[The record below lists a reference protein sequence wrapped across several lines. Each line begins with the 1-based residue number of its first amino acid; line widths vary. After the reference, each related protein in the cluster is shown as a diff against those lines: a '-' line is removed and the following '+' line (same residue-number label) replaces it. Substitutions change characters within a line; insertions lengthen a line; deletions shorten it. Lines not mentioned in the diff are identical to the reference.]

1 MMKRAITTLVIA
13 SMTAACFGTGPEPT
27 APTEAT
33 ILLALELHPLK
44 SPDDGPCLSGRFLGN
59 VAIGSDFG
67 YAVTHTFLSS
77 CNGGQGDPNQP
88 LSSLVFQFSKQG
100 AGAEEIGTA
109 GQTQE
114 GGGPRPRIAAQ
125 GAEAVWVFGQSGMSG
140 LTVSSKSGTI
150 GGSIMGD
157 NAAGIVVDE
166 TRTYVGTGPSQG
178 GAFNPLDPKFPCCGN
193 GGSGQ
198 PGQNGFV
205 QLTHMAPTTAMNM
218 PVAPR
223 FLCFQMKDCLVQ
235 NTDTLYYT
243 THAEPPGP
251 QPVIIKSQPK
261 NLTAGE
267 QIGALPPPPCSTCAP
282 EVIPTGLVAD
292 DTHVVWSTSLDFTK
306 FTSDLRDPPPA
317 ACSIKVTTV
326 AAPRQERE
334 LLSTTK
340 FSCLDVALDGNFV
353 YFTIIQLDPGDFNS
367 VLRNVG
373 IGRIALDTGNFES
386 IATGISGP
394 EAGPRQVF
402 IDGDGIIAVAPFVI
416 ARYAKSA
423 LDGRHDITP

>member
-1 MMKRAITTLVIA
+1 MMMRTIPLLVIG
-13 SMTAACFGTGPEPT
+13 STMTACFGAGPAPT
-27 APTEAT
+27 APSEAT
-33 ILLALELHPLK
+33 ILLALELHPLH
-44 SPDDGPCLSGRFLGN
+44 SEDGPCKSGRFLGN

-67 YAVTHTFLSS
+67 YAVTHTFLPS
-77 CNGGQGDPNQP
+77 CSDGQGDPNEQLP
-88 LSSLVFQFSKQG
+88 SLVYQFSKQG
-100 AGAEEIGTA
+100 DGWEEIGIA
-109 GQTQE
+109 GQTQQ
-114 GGGPRPRIAAQ
+114 GGGPRPRIAAH
-125 GAEAVWVFGQSGMSG
+125 GPEAVWVFGQSGTSA
-140 LTVSSKSGTI
+140 LTVSSKSNTI
-150 GGSIMGD
+150 GGTLNGN
-157 NAAGIVVDE
+157 NAAGIIVDE
-166 TRTYVGTGPSQG
+166 TRTYVGLGEASGGPS
-178 GAFNPLDPKFPCCGN
+178 NPLDPRFPCCGQ
-193 GGSGQ
+193 GGSS

-205 QLTHMAPTTAMNM
+205 QLTHATPTSVTNM
-218 PVAPR
+218 PVTPR

-261 NLTAGE
+261 DLTAGE
-267 QIGALPPPPCSTCAP
+267 QIGELPPPPCSTCAP
-282 EVIPTGLVAD
+282 DVIPTGLVAD

-353 YFTIIQLDPGDFNS
+353 YFTIVQLDEPDFNS
-367 VLRNVG
+367 VLRNEG
-373 IGRIALDTGNFES
+373 IGRIALDTGDFES
-386 IATGISGP
+386 IATGIPGP